1 MVRKLILQDAIKI
14 PAMTEERT
22 GYVAEDRDITYIV
35 TGVTFTIVKN
45 GKTMSEEE
53 VIHSCSQFF
62 EKSVKRGSRG
72 FDCYLNKL

>member
-1 MVRKLILQDAIKI
+1 
-14 PAMTEERT
+14 MTEEGT

-45 GKTMSEEE
+45 GMTMSEE
-53 VIHSCSQFF
+53 VIHSYSQFF